1 MKKEIRKEKDVISL
15 GIKWFFRTCIIIT
28 LVWCIHVLGI

>member
-15 GIKWFFRTCIIIT
+15 GIKWFLRTSFAIT
-28 LVWCIHVLGI
+28 FVWCIHVLGI